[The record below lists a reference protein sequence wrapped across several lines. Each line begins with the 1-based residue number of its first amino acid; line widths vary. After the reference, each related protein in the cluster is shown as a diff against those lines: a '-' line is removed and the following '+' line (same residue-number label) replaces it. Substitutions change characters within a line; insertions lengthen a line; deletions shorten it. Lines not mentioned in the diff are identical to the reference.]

1 MQLPDVNVLIY
12 AHRED
17 APEHEEYAD
26 WLKRLAAG
34 SEPFALSELGLSAF
48 VRIVTNKKIFRPAT
62 PLHLALSFAE
72 SLMRRHRCILVRPG
86 RRHWGIFS
94 LLCKKSKIVGPMVS
108 DAYFAALAI
117 EHGCEF
123 ITTDS
128 DYARFEGLRWKHPL
142 SAE

>member
-17 APEHEEYAD
+17 APEHRKYAD
-26 WLKRLAAG
+26 WLTRLAAG
-34 SEPFALSELGLSAF
+34 PEPFALSELALSAF
-48 VRIVTNKKIFRPAT
+48 VRIVTNKRIFKPAT
-62 PLHLALSFAE
+62 PLHLALRFAE
-72 SLMRRHRCILVRPG
+72 SLLQRQRCVVVRPG
-86 RRHWGIFS
+86 RRHWEIFS
-94 LLCKKSKIVGPMVS
+94 RLCREAEIVGPMVS

-117 EHGCEF
+117 ERGCEF
-123 ITTDS
+123 MTTDS